1 MKFDDVTQWV
11 IAHRESPTWPKLSQQ
26 VNSEVRGQARQRES
40 EAGFSEAAGCVT
52 EPRNRAHGGLRIASG
67 RPGVKADVVWIAE
80 GSSSECVMA
89 SNQDTT
95 GVCEQGM

>member
-1 MKFDDVTQWV
+1 MKFDDITQWV

-40 EAGFSEAAGCVT
+40 EAGISEAAGCVT
-52 EPRNRAHGGLRIASG
+52 EPRNRAHGGLRIATG
-67 RPGVKADVVWIAE
+67 RPGVKADAVWTAE
-80 GSSSECVMA
+80 GSSSKCVMA
-89 SNQDTT
+89 SNQNTT

>member
-1 MKFDDVTQWV
+1 M
-11 IAHRESPTWPKLSQQ
+11 
-26 VNSEVRGQARQRES
+26 
-40 EAGFSEAAGCVT
+40 T

-80 GSSSECVMA
+80 GSSSECAMA
-89 SNQDTT
+89 SDQDTT